1 MNPATDNQTP
11 PPEADADTHRAGGPA
26 QPSNWGEALMGLV
39 SSRIALIE
47 LECKEAARGGAR
59 RALSIVAAIICVFF
73 TWALLLAGG
82 IAAIAASTG
91 WVWYWVAIAGAAIHL
106 VAAII
111 VFNRAKPSGQSA
123 FPVTRSE
130 FQKDREWIEN
140 LQKTRKS
147 NV

>member
-1 MNPATDNQTP
+1 
-11 PPEADADTHRAGGPA
+11 
-26 QPSNWGEALMGLV
+26 MGLV

-47 LECKEAARGGAR
+47 LESKEAAKGGAR
-59 RALSIVAAIICVFF
+59 RAIALMAAIICVFF

-82 IAAIAASTG
+82 IAAISAATG
-91 WVWYWVAIAGAAIHL
+91 WPWHWVAMAGAAIHL
-106 VAAII
+106 LAAII
-111 VFNRAKPSGQSA
+111 LIRRAKPSDQPA